1 MTAASLRLIAIGL
14 LVCGAIVGAKALQ
27 SHLIA
32 KGDAQ
37 GADRVQAAWDRQEA
51 ERNAATARDNATKFR
66 NAERT
71 AHEDAERTAARAA
84 RDAAAA
90 ATVRGLRAEIARLN
104 SRPHPYPATDAG
116 IAACTG
122 EAAAAR
128 ELFGE
133 SSGAYQELAA
143 AADQL
148 RDQVIG
154 LQTFARDVCRAPM
167 PAAAPAEAQQG
178 GRVD

>member
-1 MTAASLRLIAIGL
+1 MNGRALVIAAAIL
-14 LVCGAIVGAKALQ
+14 GAIAGVKLWE

-37 GADRVQAAWDRQEA
+37 GAARVQAAWDAQEDA
-51 ERNAATARDNATKFR
+51 RSQATARDNAIKFR
-66 NAERT
+66 NLERT
-71 AHEDAERTAARAA
+71 AHEDAKRKAARAT

-104 SRPHPYPATDAG
+104 ARPDPYPAGDAG
-116 IAACTG
+116 LAACAG
-122 EAAAAR
+122 EAATAR
-128 ELFGE
+128 ELLGE

-143 AADQL
+143 EADGL

-154 LQTFARDVCRAPM
+154 LQQFARDVCRAGTS
-167 PAAAPAEAQQG
+167 G
-178 GRVD
+178 GAIDR

>member
-1 MTAASLRLIAIGL
+1 MTAASLRLVGL
-14 LVCGAIVGAKALQ
+14 ALLLCGAIVGAKALQ

-37 GADRVQAAWDRQEA
+37 GAARVQAAWDRQEA
-51 ERNAATARDNATKFR
+51 ERNAATARDNATRFR

-90 ATVRGLRAEIARLN
+90 ATVRGLRAEIARLG

-116 IAACTG
+116 IAACAG

-128 ELFGE
+128 ELFGD
-133 SSGAYQELAA
+133 SSAAYQELAA

-154 LQTFARDVCRAPM
+154 LQAFVRDVCRAPM